1 MKSTYTL
8 NTWRLAALL
17 PLALLAGACTT
28 LDHTPKVAL
37 ERQASWAILPIAN
50 QSDTPQAGLR
60 LESLLDSQL
69 RSRGI
74 QSLQRYPAEPSADL
88 LLDPREVKAREQAM
102 QWAKDQGIRY
112 GITGAVNE
120 WRYKTGVDG
129 EPAVG
134 ITLQIIQLS
143 DGKVVYSASGAR
155 TGWSR
160 EALSGVAQKLSND
173 MLNGAGL

>member
-1 MKSTYTL
+1 MKL
-8 NTWRLAALL
+8 NHLLNWRQLAALL
-17 PLALLAGACTT
+17 PLALLASACTT
-28 LDHTPKVAL
+28 LEHSPSVAL
-37 ERQASWAILPIAN
+37 DRQASWAILPVAN

-69 RSRGI
+69 RSKGI
-74 QSLQRYPAEPSADL
+74 QTLQRYPAEPSAEL
-88 LLDPREVKAREQAM
+88 LLDPREVKAKEQAM

-134 ITLQIIQLS
+134 FTLQIISVQ
-143 DGKVVYSASGAR
+143 DGKVLYSASGAR

-160 EALSGVAQKLSND
+160 EALSGVAQKLTND

>member
-1 MKSTYTL
+1 MKRNHLL
-8 NTWRLAALL
+8 NWRQLATLL
-17 PLALLAGACTT
+17 PLALLASACTT
-28 LDHTPKVAL
+28 LEHSPGVAL
-37 ERQASWAILPIAN
+37 DRQASWAILPVTN

-60 LESLLDSQL
+60 LESLLESQL
-69 RSRGI
+69 RSKGI
-74 QSLQRYPAEPSADL
+74 QTLQRYPAEPSAEL
-88 LLDPREVKAREQAM
+88 LLDPREIKAKEQAM

-112 GITGAVNE
+112 GVTGAVNE

-134 ITLQIIQLS
+134 FTLQIISVQ
-143 DGKVVYSASGAR
+143 DGKVLYSASGAR

-160 EALSGVAQKLSND
+160 EALSGVAQKLTND